1 LSETIPVIDVRS
13 PSEYSRGHMPVASN
27 VPVFDDTQRESVGI
41 EYKREGRS
49 KAIIKGLKLAGPG
62 MHEKLREALEI
73 AEAGKILV
81 HCWRGGMRSEAMG
94 WLLSLAGIDIYL
106 LEGGYKAYRNHVL
119 GSLGEKR
126 QMIILGGMT
135 GSGKTRM
142 LQHIGRSGRQVIDLE
157 AIASHKGS
165 AFGALGQ
172 APQPTSEHFANL
184 LYDQW
189 KRVEMDQPVWLEDES
204 RNIGTV
210 FMPDA
215 FYNNMQKA
223 PTIILLIDR
232 DRRIPRLIEEYAVYP
247 RELLAEAVMKIRKR
261 LGGDRASDALR
272 AIETGDLPKA
282 IEITL
287 EYYDKAY
294 LHGITRK
301 RSGNIIQ
308 VKTDT
313 DDIMENSRKIIDASR
328 QINL

>member
-1 LSETIPVIDVRS
+1 
-13 PSEYSRGHMPVASN
+13 
-27 VPVFDDTQRESVGI
+27 
-41 EYKREGRS
+41 
-49 KAIIKGLKLAGPG
+49 
-62 MHEKLREALEI
+62 
-73 AEAGKILV
+73 
-81 HCWRGGMRSEAMG
+81 
-94 WLLSLAGIDIYL
+94 
-106 LEGGYKAYRNHVL
+106 
-119 GSLGEKR
+119 
-126 QMIILGGMT
+126 
-135 GSGKTRM
+135 
-142 LQHIGRSGRQVIDLE
+142 
-157 AIASHKGS
+157 
-165 AFGALGQ
+165 
-172 APQPTSEHFANL
+172 
-184 LYDQW
+184 
-189 KRVEMDQPVWLEDES
+189 MDQPVWLEDES